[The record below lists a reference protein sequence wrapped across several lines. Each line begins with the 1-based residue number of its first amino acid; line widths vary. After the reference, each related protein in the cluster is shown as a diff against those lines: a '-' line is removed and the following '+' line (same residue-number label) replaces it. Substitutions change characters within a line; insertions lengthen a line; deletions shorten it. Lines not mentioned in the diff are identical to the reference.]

1 LILSLIVT
9 ATSSNTAR
17 TAAAARA
24 AHLIVDQPPTIFAD
38 TLALDLLGEE
48 AEEFVGYHR
57 LHGSHLVLAAARG
70 QVVCRSRFAED
81 RLAAAV
87 RRGVRQYV
95 ILGAGLD
102 SFAYR
107 SALSPQVR
115 VFEVDQRATSDWK
128 RRQLAAA
135 GIAEPANLVF
145 VSCDFGAGSLADD
158 LVRNGLE
165 LAEPAFVSWLGVT
178 MYLTGGAIGRTLAD
192 LSALAAGSEIVADY
206 MLPRALRDEAGNTY
220 VDLVAPNAAE
230 RGEPWLTF
238 LSPEEMSKLLNAHGF
253 RPLRHVAQCDIGGP
267 ATWTRSDSLR
277 PVDLALI
284 AHAALRVGDVTAERA
299 TGS

>member
-1 LILSLIVT
+1 MT
-9 ATSSNTAR
+9 ATSSNSAR

-24 AHLIVDQPPTIFAD
+24 AHLIVDQPPAIFAD
-38 TLALDLLGEE
+38 TLAFGLLGEE

-81 RLAAAV
+81 SLAAAV
-87 RRGVRQYV
+87 ARGLRQYV

-128 RRQLAAA
+128 RRRLAAA
-135 GIAEPANLVF
+135 GIPEPANLVF
-145 VSCDFGAGSLADD
+145 VACDFEAGSLAGD
-158 LVRNGLE
+158 LVRGGLD

-178 MYLTGGAIGRTLAD
+178 MYLTEGAIGQTLAD
-192 LSALAAGSEIVADY
+192 LSALGPGSEIVADY
-206 MLPRALRDEAGNTY
+206 MLPRALRDDAGNTY

-238 LSPEEMSKLLNAHGF
+238 LSPEDMSKLLNASGF
-253 RPLRHVAQCDIGGP
+253 RPLRHVAQNDIGGP

-284 AHAALRVGDVTAERA
+284 VHAVLRAGDVTAERA

>member
-1 LILSLIVT
+1 LSRIVT
-9 ATSSNTAR
+9 AASSNTAR

-81 RLAAAV
+81 RLTAAV

-128 RRQLAAA
+128 RRRLAAA

-145 VSCDFGAGSLADD
+145 VACDLGAGSFADD
-158 LVRNGLE
+158 LVRTG
-165 LAEPAFVSWLGVT
+165 LGVT

-192 LSALAAGSEIVADY
+192 LSALAPGSEIVADY

-267 ATWTRSDSLR
+267 ATWMRSDSLR

-284 AHAALRVGDVTAERA
+284 AHAALRAGDVTAERA